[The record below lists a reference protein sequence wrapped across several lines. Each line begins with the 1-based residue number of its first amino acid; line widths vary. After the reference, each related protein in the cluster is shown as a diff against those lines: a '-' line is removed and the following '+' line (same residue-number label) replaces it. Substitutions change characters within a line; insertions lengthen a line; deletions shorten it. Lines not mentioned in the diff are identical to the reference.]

1 VMYAR
6 FCAAIE
12 PDERV
17 YHRQDIVAML
27 RRAAEEGSRP
37 AATSF

>member
-1 VMYAR
+1 MYAR

-17 YHRQDIVAML
+17 YHASDVVRML
-27 RRAAEEGSRP
+27 RRAVASRS
-37 AATSF
+37 A